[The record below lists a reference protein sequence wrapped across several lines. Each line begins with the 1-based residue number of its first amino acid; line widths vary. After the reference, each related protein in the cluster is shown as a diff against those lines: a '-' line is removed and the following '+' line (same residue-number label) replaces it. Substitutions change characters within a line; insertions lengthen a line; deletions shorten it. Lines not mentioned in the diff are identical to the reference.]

1 MDKFKLDA
9 DTTTCIKVPALA
21 SEFISTKRL
30 LDQYLKRFYPISPVE
45 IMRHAGQNFKKL
57 NNHHFNPVVLHLI
70 SSPKA
75 IKHDGLEAFWS
86 FVIRL
91 PFFKTKMIA
100 ASTTSTNFAEK
111 SDVLKKIKDDSPI
124 EFLIHIPGSVQ
135 IKAPCFFLSLY
146 GETVA
151 KDSALKIMTSGLKKE
166 IHSQHDTIINKTKK
180 DL

>member
-1 MDKFKLDA
+1 
-9 DTTTCIKVPALA
+9 
-21 SEFISTKRL
+21 
-30 LDQYLKRFYPISPVE
+30 
-45 IMRHAGQNFKKL
+45 MRHASQNFKKL
-57 NNHHFNPVVLHLI
+57 NNHHFNSVVLHLI
-70 SSPKA
+70 SSSKA

-100 ASTTSTNFAEK
+100 ASTTPTNFAEK

-146 GETVA
+146 DETVA
-151 KDSALKIMTSGLKKE
+151 KDIALKIMTSGLKKE
-166 IHSQHDTIINKTKK
+166 IHSQHDTIINKAKK

>member
-1 MDKFKLDA
+1 
-9 DTTTCIKVPALA
+9 
-21 SEFISTKRL
+21 
-30 LDQYLKRFYPISPVE
+30 
-45 IMRHAGQNFKKL
+45 MRHASQNFKKL
-57 NNHHFNPVVLHLI
+57 NNHHFNSVVLHLI
-70 SSPKA
+70 SSSKA

-100 ASTTSTNFAEK
+100 ASTTPTNFAEK

-146 GETVA
+146 DETVA
-151 KDSALKIMTSGLKKE
+151 KDIALKIMTSGLKKRFTVNMTLLL
-166 IHSQHDTIINKTKK
+166 IKLKRIYNFFVMVFMLPYSPFFNSFV
-180 DL
+180 